1 MVIRQELQ
9 NIKAHSLKNDFLMR
23 TVCGLSAVFKE
34 VIFLNMRIEYL
45 REKTLKLTSSAGV
58 YLMKDKSGAIIYIGK
73 AKNLKNRVSSYF
85 RENPNHN
92 PKTAKMV
99 SQVYDYDFI
108 VTDSEYEALVLEC
121 SLIKQNNPKYN
132 ILLKDDKGYHYIKI
146 SDEEYP
152 RITDEKNIS
161 DDGEYLGPYMSGF
174 VTRETVNEVNKVFM
188 LPTCAKKFP
197 QDFRKGRPCLNYH
210 IKQCMGVCMGNISSY
225 DYKNIINQAVG
236 YIKNGNSLS
245 VEKLEREMKIYS
257 EKCEFEK
264 AAVIRDRIIAVKK
277 ASEKQKI
284 ISNGVDNAD
293 IIGIVSNYDSIC
305 ISVLMYR
312 SGRLSDKSV
321 FTVPYSTDS
330 ITGDFIKQFYHG
342 KNDIP
347 KAVVTEDIPEDYEL
361 IEKMLSE
368 QSGHKVKIIT
378 AERGRLKE
386 LLRLAKNNS
395 AEYIAVND
403 SRTSREVI
411 ALEEL
416 SKILGLSKPP
426 SYIEAYDI
434 SNLSSYA
441 MVAGMV
447 VFKDGKPFK
456 KAYKRFSIKEVSYQ
470 NDYASMQEVLRRRLS
485 KIGNDSDEFFSRCPD
500 LILLDG
506 GKGHVN
512 AVAPIIK
519 EMNLDIALYGMVKDN
534 KHRTRAIATGG
545 REIQISGFKSAFAL
559 LTQIQDEVHRF
570 SVSYMHSRH
579 NKSSYKSELTNIK
592 GIGNKKSAKIM
603 LFFKTKE
610 NLLKADVNELAKA
623 GGISLKTAQELYDM
637 LH

>member
-1 MVIRQELQ
+1 
-9 NIKAHSLKNDFLMR
+9 
-23 TVCGLSAVFKE
+23 
-34 VIFLNMRIEYL
+34 
-45 REKTLKLTSSAGV
+45 
-58 YLMKDKSGAIIYIGK
+58 MKDKSGDIIYIGK
-73 AKNLKNRVSSYF
+73 ARNLKKRVSSYF
-85 RENPNHN
+85 RENPEHT

-108 VTDSEYEALVLEC
+108 VTDSEYEALLLEC
-121 SLIKQNNPKYN
+121 SMIKQNKPKYN

-146 SDEEYP
+146 SEEEYP

-188 LPTCAKKFP
+188 LPTCTKKFP
-197 QDFRKGRPCLNYH
+197 QDFRKSRPCLNYH
-210 IKQCMGVCMGNISSY
+210 IKKCMGLCMGNISKD
-225 DYKNIINQAVG
+225 DYNNIINQAVE

-245 VEKLEREMKIYS
+245 IEKLESQMQKYS
-257 EKCEFEK
+257 ENFEFEK
-264 AAVIRDRIIAVKK
+264 AGMIRDRIIAIRK

-284 ISNGVDNAD
+284 INNGVNNAD
-293 IIGIVSNYDSIC
+293 IIGIVSNYNNIC

-312 SGRLSDKSV
+312 SGRLFDKSV
-321 FTVPYSTDS
+321 FTVPYDGDN

-342 KNDIP
+342 KTDIP
-347 KAVVTEDIPEDYEL
+347 KAVISEDLPEDFEL
-361 IEKMLSE
+361 IQEMLSD
-368 QSGHKVKIIT
+368 QSGHKVKI
-378 AERGRLKE
+378 AVPKKGRLAE

-403 SRTSREVI
+403 SRTRHEVI

-416 SKILGLSKPP
+416 AKLLGLRKPP

-434 SNLSSYA
+434 SNLSSSA

-456 KAYKRFSIKEVSYQ
+456 KAYKRFSIKEIDYQ
-470 NDYASMQEVLRRRLS
+470 NDYGSMQEVLRRRLL
-485 KIGNDSDEFFSRCPD
+485 KIGNDKDEYFSLCPD

-512 AVAPIIK
+512 AVAPILE
-519 EMNLDIALYGMVKDN
+519 EMKLDIPLYGMVKDSR
-534 KHRTRAIATGG
+534 HRTRAIATGG
-545 REIQISGFKSAFAL
+545 KEIQVSGFRSAFDL
-559 LTQIQDEVHRF
+559 ITKIQDEVHRF
-570 SVSYMHSRH
+570 SVDYMHRKH

-592 GIGNKKSAKIM
+592 GIGDKKSAKIM
-603 LFFKTKE
+603 LYFKTKE
-610 NLLKADVNELAKA
+610 NLINADVNELAKA
-623 GGISLKTAQELYDM
+623 GGLSTETAQELYNM
-637 LH
+637 LHS